1 METFLIETTFA
12 CVSTYLLGSWA
23 KDYFVSSGLVG
34 RDIHKK
40 GEVILPSSAGIPT
53 FLSFYFAAMSY
64 VFFRTYVYQDYTGL
78 LDVVAGILSVAF
90 ITFVGF
96 LDDVHVARGKRIGLK
111 QWQKPLLTLPA
122 AIPLMAL
129 RLGSSTMALPFFG
142 EVNFGLIYPLLL
154 IPFGILIASNM
165 VNLLAGLNGLESG
178 LGIIYLTSL
187 SLYTYFYSNI
197 AAKILA
203 FSALGAVAGIFLLN
217 KYPAKIL
224 PGDSLTYFLGGVLA
238 IISIVGNVEKAGI
251 ILAIPFG
258 VESLLKLRGRFKQP
272 TVGKLVNEKIVRR
285 SKKIYSIPHLFMN
298 GKYTEK
304 EIVKK
309 VWAIEL
315 IFALLIWV
323 V

>member
-1 METFLIETTFA
+1 METFIIEAFVA
-12 CVSTYLLGSWA
+12 MILAYFFGSWVR
-23 KDYFVSSGLVG
+23 KYFKAAGLVG
-34 RDIHKK
+34 TDIHKK
-40 GEVILPSSAGIPT
+40 GTPSLPSSAGIPT
-53 FLSFYFAAMSY
+53 FLSFYFAAMMY
-64 VFFRTYVYQDYTGL
+64 VFLRTYLYQDYSGL
-78 LDVVAGILSVAF
+78 LDVMAGILSIAF

-96 LDDVHVARGKRIGLK
+96 LDDVYVAKNKRIGLK

-122 AIPLMAL
+122 AIPIMAL
-129 RLGSSTMALPFFG
+129 RLGNSTMSLPFFG
-142 EVNFGLIYPLLL
+142 EINFGLFYPLFLV
-154 IPFGILIASNM
+154 PFGIMIASNL

-203 FSALGAVAGIFLLN
+203 FSALGAIAGIFLLN

-238 IISIVGNVEKAGI
+238 IISIVGNVEKAGM

-258 VESLLKLRGRFKQP
+258 IESLLKLKGKFKQP
-272 TVGKLVNEKIVRR
+272 TVGKLVDGKIVRHGG
-285 SKKIYSIPHLFMN
+285 IYSIPHFFMN

-304 EIVKK
+304 EVVKFI
-309 VWAIEL
+309 WTIEL
-315 IFALLIWV
+315 AFASLIWIV
-323 V
+323 